1 LRRVDEKVKHRPP
14 RDVYESM
21 VREDSVNAPRDLQQV
36 QYCCMTKSVMFAFS
50 KLIDRFATLKTS
62 VV

>member
-1 LRRVDEKVKHRPP
+1 MKHRPP